1 MLSNAFLNAAKTD
14 MSSYIRSVLG
24 TLKILFWDLEILF
37 FFFSLRITIMKGCI
51 LSQYLKDAARSYTK
65 IFLGTLFT
73 DRMKPEDQEKLI
85 KSLQEQFITLQYL

>member
-1 MLSNAFLNAAKTD
+1 
-14 MSSYIRSVLG
+14 
-24 TLKILFWDLEILF
+24 
-37 FFFSLRITIMKGCI
+37 MKGCI
-51 LSQYLKDAARSYTK
+51 LSQYLKDAARSYIK